1 MVARSVSPP
10 RAGRGL
16 VIALHCSG
24 ADAREWRP
32 LAEALGADFDLLTPE
47 HYGCEKA
54 GAWPGERAFTLAD
67 EAERTIAL
75 IDSERR
81 AVHLVGH
88 SYGGAVALKV
98 ALARPERVASLSLY
112 EPSSFHLLWS
122 AGDAGAEALG
132 EIRAVARYTGDLI
145 ASGDCRGAA
154 AAFVDYWGGRGTWD
168 ALRPAVQL
176 ALLRWVPKASLDFAA
191 LFAEM
196 APISAFA
203 RLAMP
208 TLILRGE
215 RALLPSRLIA
225 EMLSR
230 TMPAARLTVIDQ
242 AGHMGPVTHAG
253 LVSSMIAE
261 RLAALCGRRR
271 LCRTA
276 AAA

>member
-10 RAGRGL
+10 PARRGL

-54 GAWPGERAFTLAD
+54 GFWHGERAFTLAD

-75 IDSERR
+75 IDGETRP
-81 AVHLVGH
+81 VHLVGH

-112 EPSSFHLLWS
+112 EPSAFHLLWS
-122 AGDAGAEALG
+122 AGDAGAEALS

-168 ALRPAVQL
+168 TLRPSVQL
-176 ALLRWVPKASLDFAA
+176 ALMRWSPKASLDFAA

-196 APISAFA
+196 TPLSAFA

-215 RALLPSRLIA
+215 HALLPSRLIA

-230 TMPAARLTVIDQ
+230 TMPAARMAMIDK
-242 AGHMGPVTHAG
+242 AGHMGPVSHAG
-253 LVSSMIAE
+253 IVASVIAE
-261 RLAALCGRRR
+261 RLAGLCGRRY
-271 LCRTA
+271 LSKTA